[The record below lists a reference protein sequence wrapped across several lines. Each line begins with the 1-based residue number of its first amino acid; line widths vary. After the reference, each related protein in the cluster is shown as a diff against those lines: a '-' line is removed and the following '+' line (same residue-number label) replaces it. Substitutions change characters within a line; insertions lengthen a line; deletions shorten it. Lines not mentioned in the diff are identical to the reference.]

1 MASKAERLSEIIS
14 VFGKYGFGEFYQRS
28 FKNQAVEKSAE
39 NLRLAFEELGPSF
52 IKIGQTLSTRNDLL
66 SDPYIKELEKLQNS
80 SASFPFSEADK
91 LFKEEFGQS
100 IHEIFKNVQEEALAT
115 GSIAQVHLAEL
126 DDGSPIIIKVQR
138 PNIQEKLITDINLF
152 IRVVNMIPSVFTKII
167 VDPVVILEDIREQ
180 SLIEL
185 NFYNEAQSSLKFM
198 SYQTDRSLIKVP
210 KPYLQ
215 YVTEK
220 VMVQEYIPGID
231 LMDKEELGKEG
242 YDLTE
247 ISEKMVVSF
256 LHQVFQDG
264 YYHADPHPGNIL
276 IHEGKLVF
284 IDFGI
289 MGEVPPMYQKFL
301 VDLLQALV
309 LADMNAL
316 THLILSVTKIHG
328 EVDES
333 AVYRDISQLY
343 NRYLTSGFL
352 AMDFNSM
359 FQDILRT
366 ALKHDLTFP
375 TELVQLSKT
384 VLVIQ
389 GIAQNLDNDMDFM
402 KLFSNY
408 VLSSKSFRAQLFS
421 SKDQLL
427 RKSYRTLTATAG
439 LPAKVDRLL
448 DTINNDRLSVNLN
461 FKDTDERFREINQML
476 NRLVIGILLAS
487 IIVSSGLIV
496 SADTSGR
503 YTNVAFFFFIVAII
517 MAAYLLYSFIRSRH
531 K

>member
-14 VFGKYGFGEFYQRS
+14 VFGKYGFGEFYHRS
-28 FKNQAVEKSAE
+28 FKNQPVEKSAE

-80 SASFPFSEADK
+80 SASFPFSEADQ
-91 LFKEEFGQS
+91 LFQEEIGKS
-100 IHEIFKNVQEEALAT
+100 LHETFPKIQEEALAT

-126 DDGSPIIIKVQR
+126 EEGSQVIVKIQR

-152 IRVVNMIPSVFTKII
+152 IRVINMIPSVFTNII
-167 VDPVVILEDIREQ
+167 VDPVVILEDIRDQ
-180 SLIEL
+180 SIIEL

-198 SYQTDRSLIKVP
+198 NYQSDRSLLKVP
-210 KPYLQ
+210 KPYLP

-231 LMDKEELGKEG
+231 LTDQELLMKEG
-242 YDLTE
+242 YDLAE
-247 ISEKMVVSF
+247 IAEKIVISF
-256 LHQVFQDG
+256 LHQVFEDG

-301 VDLLQALV
+301 IDLLQALV
-309 LADMNAL
+309 LKDMNAL
-316 THLILSVTKIHG
+316 THLILTITKIHG
-328 EVDES
+328 DIDES
-333 AVYRDISQLY
+333 AVYRDVSQLY
-343 NRYLTSGFL
+343 NRYMTKGFKG
-352 AMDFNSM
+352 MDFNSM

-366 ALKHDLTFP
+366 ALKHGLTFP

-384 VLVIQ
+384 VMVIQ
-389 GIAQNLDNDMDFM
+389 GIAQNLDSDMDFM
-402 KLFSNY
+402 GIFSSY
-408 VLSSKSFRAQLFS
+408 VLSSKSFRGQLLS
-421 SKDQLL
+421 NKDQLL
-427 RKSYRTLTATAG
+427 RQSYRTITATAG
-439 LPAKVDRLL
+439 LPAKL
-448 DTINNDRLSVNLN
+448 DKALDAINNDRLSVNLN
-461 FKDTDERFREINQML
+461 FREADKRFREINQML
-476 NRLVIGILLAS
+476 NRLVIGILLAA

-496 SADTSGR
+496 SADTSGQ

-517 MAAYLLYSFIRSRH
+517 MAVYLLYSFIRSRH